1 MITEKHKKSVNI
13 TTNYQK
19 RKFYSCNGRDPI
31 HFVNSSP
38 TINLSTKN
46 VNVDLASAIETANNL
61 SMLIKEMRSNV
72 HSMIYLVQTKTKLKN
87 LLKKSK
93 ERGYQNSKDDT
104 ISTSKL

>member
-13 TTNYQK
+13 TTNSQK
-19 RKFYSCNGRDPI
+19 RKFYSCNGRDPR
-31 HFVNSSP
+31 HFFNGSP

-72 HSMIYLVQTKTKLKN
+72 HSMIYLVQT
-87 LLKKSK
+87 
-93 ERGYQNSKDDT
+93 
-104 ISTSKL
+104 